1 MNKLILIAAAAVV
14 LTTGTAQAAK
24 VNPNL
29 LQASQSG
36 ATGPKITT
44 ACRYKAISVAQE
56 KQMLGLAGYT
66 KIKYI
71 KTTTFQPRCA
81 QFVRFKA
88 CKAAKRYKVSVRYIK
103 GTNRY
108 VIAQSVG
115 NCLKLKMKK
124 LGS

>member
-1 MNKLILIAAAAVV
+1 MNKLILIAAAAIV

-44 ACRYKAISVAQE
+44 GCRYKRVVVARE
-56 KQMLGLAGYT
+56 KQRLRRAGYSQ
-66 KIKYI
+66 IRYLM
-71 KTTTFQPRCA
+71 TTTFQPRCA

-88 CKAAKRYKVSVRYIK
+88 CKAAKRYKISVRYIK
-103 GTNRY
+103 GINRY
-108 VIAQSVG
+108 VIAGVIG
-115 NCLKLKMKK
+115 NCMQLKMKK
-124 LGS
+124 VGS